1 MKASKLQPALFGGV
15 LMAVLSALPVVSVG
29 NCCCCLW
36 VVAGGL
42 LAAYLLQQN
51 QPTAIDVGDGALVGL
66 LAGLIGAVIAS
77 VLTVAISLTL
87 GPYQERFFES
97 ILQNVPNV
105 PPEVRD
111 AFENAR
117 DGRAGYAG
125 LTGGFFYAL
134 SFVIMLVA
142 GMVFSTIGGMVGAA
156 LFRRSKPEV
165 LPAADAPPPAL

>member
-1 MKASKLQPALFGGV
+1 MKASKLQPALLGGV
-15 LMAVLSALPVVSVG
+15 LMGVLSALPVVSVG

-51 QPTAIDVGDGALVGL
+51 QATAIDVGDGAIVGL

-77 VLTVAISLTL
+77 VLAVPINLTV
-87 GPYQERFFES
+87 GPFQERFFES
-97 ILQNVPNV
+97 IMQNVPNM

-117 DGRAGYAG
+117 AGRPGFGG
-125 LTGGFFYAL
+125 LTGGFFYMM

-156 LFRRSKPEV
+156 LFRRSKPEAI
-165 LPAADAPPPAL
+165 PAAGAPPPAL